1 MTATNIHKRH
11 LCRSTGPAF
20 LTRAH
25 PGVSETSSLS
35 NDRAPVRFP
44 HTSYGARRSLVRCLR
59 TPDSL
64 HTTEKYF
71 AEYLCVCGEQAL
83 CSFSCGSQNPSLLLA
98 HAKPFVLVCCTG
110 GCPFTF
116 LFILT
121 HNLERRSHSLR
132 TIQTKIQEILSP
144 PPF

>member
-1 MTATNIHKRH
+1 MTATNIYKRH

-25 PGVSETSSLS
+25 PGVSETSSLG

-44 HTSYGARRSLVRCLR
+44 HTSYGARGSLVHYLGTPVSLR
-59 TPDSL
+59 
-64 HTTEKYF
+64 TEKYF
-71 AEYLCVCGEQAL
+71 ADYVCVCEEQAL

-98 HAKPFVLVCCTG
+98 HAKRFVLVCCTAG
-110 GCPFTF
+110 SPFTF
-116 LFILT
+116 LFILI
-121 HNLERRSHSLR
+121 HNLERRSHGLR
-132 TIQTKIQEILSP
+132 TIQTKIQEILCP